1 MKEEIR
7 DYRDLLERFLAREL
21 AVEQFQAMYLAIFK
35 NESRRLDEPEFLLLD
50 ELFGDVDSFTAD
62 PELLAEQPDFYI
74 DEQTLRAKV
83 RHVAAN
89 MHGLV

>member
-1 MKEEIR
+1 M
-7 DYRDLLERFLAREL
+7 LERFLAREL
-21 AVEQFQAMYLAIFK
+21 SVDQFQAKFLAIFK
-35 NESRRLDEPEFLLLD
+35 NETCRLDEPEFLLLD

-62 PELLAEQPDFYI
+62 PELLAERPDFYI

-83 RHVAAN
+83 QHVVTN